1 MSKSNPS
8 KNALTHGFYATDVVL
23 PWENQQEFD
32 DLLRRYFD
40 EYCPDGVSEEEAVS
54 DLASLHW
61 KKRRL
66 EVGLQQ
72 ALQKQRDF
80 DAKIDNWD
88 VGAAAKSQSKA
99 VQAGCALVLKHLE
112 QLYQSN
118 KVKANSQAN
127 GQVNSQ
133 ANSQPVDFDKLN
145 LLMKELNLISTG
157 FVVPSLQAVEQLKLD
172 QIERAYQP
180 HIMEKELK
188 LQAEIDRRIE
198 KVLKRLVIVKELKRQ
213 YPAKSVSAKQI
224 EATKLSPTSLPNP
237 AGTETNG
244 PDVVRPSV
252 DPGVRKDTKH

>member
-1 MSKSNPS
+1 M
-8 KNALTHGFYATDVVL
+8 
-23 PWENQQEFD
+23 E
-32 DLLRRYFD
+32 
-40 EYCPDGVSEEEAVS
+40 
-54 DLASLHW
+54 
-61 KKRRL
+61 
-66 EVGLQQ
+66 
-72 ALQKQRDF
+72 
-80 DAKIDNWD
+80 
-88 VGAAAKSQSKA
+88 
-99 VQAGCALVLKHLE
+99 
-112 QLYQSN
+112 
-118 KVKANSQAN
+118 
-127 GQVNSQ
+127 VNSQ

-145 LLMKELNLISTG
+145 LLMKELNLVSTG

-224 EATKLSPTSLPNP
+224 EATKLPPTSFPNP

-252 DPGVRKDTKH
+252 DP